1 MRSNFLKSRSSSS
14 SQSSTGSKSS
24 TEMQEQL
31 GLWLS
36 LSPPRNNH
44 CSNPTRSF
52 FSMED
57 NVLGYENANP
67 KTLPPPTKLASDT
80 ASVPVANN
88 PNQVDTILSLGF
100 GPIDKVTPFY
110 EVMPIMKGRER
121 SCFDDAPFGSGVNY
135 TYADEISSYPS
146 PDAFGEIAQ
155 VPLCYGEYAG
165 EFGVGDG
172 GFSEASSGAELA
184 LLADPYGALTLI

>member
-1 MRSNFLKSRSSSS
+1 MQSCRSSSS

-36 LSPPRNNH
+36 LSPPRNNN
-44 CSNPTRSF
+44 CSNSTRSF

-57 NVLGYENANP
+57 NVSGNENANP
-67 KTLPPPTKLASDT
+67 KALPPTKLASET
-80 ASVPVANN
+80 ASVPVANNN
-88 PNQVDTILSLGF
+88 PNQVDTILRLGF

-110 EVMPIMKGRER
+110 EFMPIMNGRER
-121 SCFDDAPFGSGVNY
+121 CCFVDAPFGSGVNY
-135 TYADEISSYPS
+135 TYADNICSHPS

-155 VPLCYGEYAG
+155 VPLNYGTYAG
-165 EFGVGDG
+165 EFGDGDYGAG
-172 GFSEASSGAELA
+172 GFSEATSGAEVA
-184 LLADPYGALTLI
+184 LLADPYGALMLI